1 MKKLFILCALCLS
14 TTTNLFAQKTDP
26 IQLKNEGSNAFNA
39 KNYPVAYAK
48 FSQYL
53 KQTNNQDSATAYF
66 CGIAADKLKK
76 YNEATAFFDVA
87 IKKNYNTGNAYA
99 RKALAL
105 DALKKTDDYLATLEE
120 GLKVDPN
127 NKTLIKNYGLYY
139 LKAGIAAQK
148 ANNLSQAEEC
158 YKKVATLADKKMK
171 TDALYSLGVLCYNNG
186 ANILKKA
193 APIATSDAEKYAS
206 EKANADTEFQKA
218 TEYLNEAA
226 KVSPERTEINKMISQ
241 VEAATK

>member
-14 TTTNLFAQKTDP
+14 TTTNLFAQTTDP
-26 IQLKNEGSNAFNA
+26 IQLKNDGSTAFNA

-53 KQTNNQDSATAYF
+53 KETNNQDSATAYF

-76 YNEATAFFDVA
+76 YNEAANFFDVA
-87 IKKNYNTGNAYA
+87 IKKNYNVGNAYA

-105 DALKKTDDYLATLEE
+105 DALKKTDEYLATLEE

-148 ANNLSQAEEC
+148 TNNVAQAEEC
-158 YKKVATLADKKMK
+158 YKKVATLSDKKMK

-186 ANILKKA
+186 ANTLKKA
-193 APIATSDAEKYAS
+193 APMATSDADKYAT
-206 EKANADTEFQKA
+206 EKANADAEFKKA
-218 TEYLNEAA
+218 ADYLEEAS
-226 KVSPERTEINKMISQ
+226 KVSPERPEIKKMLTQ
-241 VEAATK
+241 VEAAAK